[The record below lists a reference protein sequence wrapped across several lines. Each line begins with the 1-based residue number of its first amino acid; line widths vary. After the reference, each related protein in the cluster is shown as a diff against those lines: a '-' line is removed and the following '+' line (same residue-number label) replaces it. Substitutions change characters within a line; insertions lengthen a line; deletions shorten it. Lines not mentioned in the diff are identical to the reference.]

1 MNPLTGCYSSV
12 LNFDSKDVSGGEIT
26 NFQKLAPAIE
36 EIVNK
41 EANKKVN
48 KEKFIKGATLK
59 ENQKFSKPNKYIKV
73 SF

>member
-12 LNFDSKDVSGGEIT
+12 LNFNSKDVSGGEIT

-41 EANKKVN
+41 EVN

-59 ENQKFSKPNKYIKV
+59 ENKKLKPNKYIKV